1 MPDAPCPNCGAVVDV
16 LNVFGRGAC
25 PHCETALTELHATAL
40 GGES

>member
-16 LNVFGRGAC
+16 LDVFGAGQC
-25 PHCETALTELHATAL
+25 PACETALTELHASAL